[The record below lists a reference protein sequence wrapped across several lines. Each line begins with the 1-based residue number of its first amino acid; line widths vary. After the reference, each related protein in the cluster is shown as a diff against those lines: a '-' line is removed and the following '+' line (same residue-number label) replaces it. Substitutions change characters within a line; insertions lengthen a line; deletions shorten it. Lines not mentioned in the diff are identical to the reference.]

1 MTESRKAIA
10 TRRTI
15 ARAALRLAQELG
27 PAQVTAQNI
36 ADRAHV
42 SVRTVYNHFPS
53 PAHAIL
59 GIDPGLPG
67 RLAARL
73 ATRPA
78 DELPLRALSVAVIGR
93 GVGPAEW
100 RARAEIARADERLYG
115 VYVAG
120 FAANDDRLTET
131 MARRLGLDA
140 TTDIYP
146 RLVVTLGL
154 AAMRVATVHAI
165 EQAPAGCPD
174 DELIEVI
181 LHEIDAT
188 LATVEAGLPCPPQ
201 SI

>member
-1 MTESRKAIA
+1 VTESRKAIA
-10 TRRTI
+10 TRGTI
-15 ARAALRLAQELG
+15 ARAALQLARERG
-27 PAQVTAQNI
+27 PAQVSVQDI
-36 ADRAHV
+36 AHRAHV

-53 PAHAIL
+53 LAHAIL

-78 DELPLRALSVAVIGR
+78 DELPLRALSMAVIGR

-100 RARAEIARADERLYG
+100 RTRAEIARADEQLYG
-115 VYVAG
+115 VYLAG
-120 FAANDDRLTET
+120 FAANDDRLTEE

-140 TTDIYP
+140 TDIYP

-165 EQAPAGCPD
+165 EQAPADCPD
-174 DELIEVI
+174 ADLTEVI
-181 LHEIDAT
+181 LREIDAT
-188 LATVEAGLPCPPQ
+188 LATVEAGLPPPPHTM
-201 SI
+201 